1 MRFRVRARD
10 ATGITRTDLRDAE
23 SRDALMV
30 RLRTERLLVL
40 DIEEVREADGLPGAW
55 NPAWLKPMTGFD
67 VEMGL
72 RQLASM
78 LRSGVTLVNA
88 LSTVEDQALSP
99 RARRT
104 WRRVRESIL
113 HGHSFA
119 ESLALEPRHFDEIV
133 IRLGEVGERSG
144 ELEHAVTR
152 AADQLE
158 ARRNLRTAV
167 VNALVYPVIAVVMAI
182 GVSAYLVMAVIP
194 KVTEFLVSGGAQLP
208 TITQLLVDVSAWINA
223 NGATILAVLTGVAA
237 AWIAVGFH
245 TGGREL
251 EDAFLLRL
259 PITGRILR
267 LAGTALFARSMQ
279 IMTESGIT
287 LLDSLATATRLMANR
302 RFRRRVRNAH
312 DGVMKGQ
319 SLAESLRPAVEFTP
333 MLRRM
338 AAVGEVTGS
347 LPEIFG
353 ETARFHEM
361 LLALAVK
368 RFGMLIEPVTIC
380 ITGGIVGFVYVAF
393 FMALFAMTGTN

>member
-1 MRFRVRARD
+1 MRFKVRVRD
-10 ATGITRTDLRDAE
+10 AAGITRTD
-23 SRDALMV
+23 SREADSRAALMA
-30 RLRTERLLVL
+30 RLRAEHLLVL
-40 DIEEVREADGLPGAW
+40 AVEEERVSDGLPGAW
-55 NPAWLKPMTGFD
+55 HPAWLKPMTSFD

-72 RQLASM
+72 RQLAAM

-88 LSTVEDQALSP
+88 LATVADQSLSP

-104 WRRVRESIL
+104 WMRVRESIL
-113 HGHSFA
+113 RGSSFA
-119 ESLALEPRHFDEIV
+119 EALAAQKGRFSEIV
-133 IRLGEVGERSG
+133 VRLGEVGERSG
-144 ELEHAVTR
+144 ELEHAISR

-167 VNALVYPVIAVVMAI
+167 VNALTYPVIAVLMAV

-194 KVTEFLVSGGAQLP
+194 KVAEFLVSGGAQLP
-208 TITQLLVDVSAWINA
+208 AITQLLVDVSAWVNA
-223 NGATILAVLTGVAA
+223 NGLIILALVGGVCA
-237 AWIAVGFH
+237 AWIAVRLH
-245 TGGREL
+245 EIGREL
-251 EDAFLLRL
+251 QDTFLLRI

-287 LLDSLATATRLMANR
+287 LLDSLATGARLMTNR

-312 DGVMKGQ
+312 DSVMKGQ
-319 SLAESLRPAVEFTP
+319 SLADSLRPAVEFTP
-333 MLRRM
+333 ILRQM

-347 LPEIFG
+347 LPEVFG
-353 ETARFHEM
+353 EAARFHEM

-368 RFGMLIEPVTIC
+368 RFGMFIEPVTIC

-393 FMALFAMTGTN
+393 FMALFAMAGAS